1 MGHRLTKICTRTGD
15 DGTTGLA
22 DGSRIH
28 KDHTRIKVIGDID
41 ELNSFIGLLLCE
53 ELPDEIRKPL
63 HEIQHDLFDLGA
75 EFAIPNRKN
84 ITEEQV
90 LHLENLLQNF
100 NSNLPPLKEFILP
113 GGTGAAALCHIC
125 RTVCRRAE
133 RHMVQLHHQ
142 EPTVSDALKYVNR
155 LSDLFF
161 VLARTVNKHK
171 NHLDTMWQPGRN
183 KTHS

>member
-1 MGHRLTKICTRTGD
+1 MGHRLTRIFTRTGD
-15 DGTTGLA
+15 DGSTGLA
-22 DGSRIH
+22 DGSRLN
-28 KDHTRIKVIGDID
+28 KDHVRIKVIGDID

-53 ELPDEIRKPL
+53 ELPSEISAAL
-63 HEIQHDLFDLGA
+63 NDIQHDLFDLGA

-100 NSNLPPLKEFILP
+100 NGNLPPLKEFILP
-113 GGTGAAALCHIC
+113 GGTCAAALSHVC

-133 RHMVQLHHQ
+133 RHMVQLFHQ
-142 EPTVSDALKYVNR
+142 EQTMSDALKYINR

-161 VLARTVNKHK
+161 VLARTINKHL
-171 NHLDTMWQPGRN
+171 NQPDIMWQPGRN
-183 KTHS
+183 KSVT